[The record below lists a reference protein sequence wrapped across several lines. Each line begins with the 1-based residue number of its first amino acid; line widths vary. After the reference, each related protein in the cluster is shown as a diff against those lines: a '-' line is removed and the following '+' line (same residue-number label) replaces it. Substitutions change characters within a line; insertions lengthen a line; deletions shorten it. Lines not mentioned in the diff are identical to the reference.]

1 MDTGTLRARLKLALL
16 LRKGVVM
23 PDRQTRHL
31 RRKLTTLLN
40 EQMDLLERETLG
52 VTEDELCEYEDRHD
66 RICDL
71 YAELVDR
78 AAAQPLPSLGGR

>member
-1 MDTGTLRARLKLALL
+1 
-16 LRKGVVM
+16 M
-23 PDRQTRHL
+23 PDRHTRHL
-31 RRKLTTLLN
+31 RRELTTLLN

-52 VTEDELCEYEDRHD
+52 SVTEDELCEYEDRYD

-78 AAAQPLPSLGGR
+78 EAA

>member
-1 MDTGTLRARLKLALL
+1 
-16 LRKGVVM
+16 M
-23 PDRQTRHL
+23 PDRYTRHL
-31 RRKLTTLLN
+31 RRELTTLLN
-40 EQMDLLERETLG
+40 EQMDLLERENLGG

-78 AAAQPLPSLGGR
+78 EAA